1 MNKPRKKKSKTT
13 QLSPDDLIAELDK
26 HFTRADPDESER
38 RDREWFSQP
47 EPNPED
53 LFPPE
58 A

>member
-26 HFTRADPDESER
+26 NFTRGDPDESER
-38 RDREWFSQP
+38 RDREWRSRPQP
-47 EPNPED
+47 TLED

-58 A
+58 E

>member
-26 HFTRADPDESER
+26 NFTRGDPNEEEQR
-38 RDREWFSQP
+38 LKALFSRP
-47 EPNPED
+47 EPTLED